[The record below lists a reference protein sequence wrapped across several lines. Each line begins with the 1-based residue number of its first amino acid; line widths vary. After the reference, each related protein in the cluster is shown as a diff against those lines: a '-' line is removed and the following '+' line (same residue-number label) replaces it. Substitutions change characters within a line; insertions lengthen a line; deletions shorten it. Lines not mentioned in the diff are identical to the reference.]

1 MQKMIF
7 FWKEFWKP
15 FNRIKHALPPLLNSH
30 YLRFSFQKHKLI
42 SMETVKDLS
51 IYNSLTGE
59 KARFE
64 PLHSGK
70 VGMYVCGPTL
80 YSEPHMG
87 NMRTFINFDLIYRY
101 LLKLGFQVKYVRN
114 ITDAGHITNSAGEA
128 VDSIG
133 KAARLEQVQSLEI
146 VYKYNVKFQELNR
159 IYNLLPPS
167 IEPTATGHIQEQIE
181 IIEQIMK
188 NGFAY
193 EVNGSVYFDVRAYS
207 EKFEYGILS
216 GRKVDELAEETRDL
230 NAQDEKRFFAD
241 FALWKKANPE
251 DMQIWRSPWGDGNPG
266 WHIECTAMSTKYLGS
281 QFDIHGGGMDLK
293 FPHHEDE
300 IAQNCGSLGCNPA
313 RIWMHANMLNV
324 NGQKMS
330 KSLGN
335 YFLPKEIVE
344 GTTDVFEKAY
354 APEVIRFCMMQAHYR
369 STLDFTSESLNA
381 AEKGF
386 TRLQDAVAKLES
398 LPTTNENTSSE
409 VLSLIPSFYQSMND
423 DFNAPK
429 LIANLFEAARIIFAI
444 EEGKLVISQKDLTVL
459 KAEMHSFI
467 FDVLGIRMEKAS
479 GASDEALNAA
489 MDLVLE
495 MRKSARENKDWGTSD
510 KIRDRLTEAGI
521 IVKDGK
527 DGATWT
533 VK

>member
-1 MQKMIF
+1 MST
-7 FWKEFWKP
+7 
-15 FNRIKHALPPLLNSH
+15 A
-30 YLRFSFQKHKLI
+30 
-42 SMETVKDLS
+42 KDLS
-51 IYNSLTGE
+51 IYNSLSGE
-59 KARFE
+59 KERFE
-64 PLHSGK
+64 PLNAGK

-101 LLKLGFQVKYVRN
+101 LLKLGYQVKYVRN

-133 KAARLEQVQSLEI
+133 KAARMEQVQSLEI
-146 VYKYNVKFQELNR
+146 VYKYNVKFQELQR
-159 IYNLLPPS
+159 IYNLLPPT

-181 IIEQIMK
+181 IIEQIIA

-193 EVNGSVYFDVRAYS
+193 AVNGSVYFDVRAYS

-216 GRKVDELAEETRDL
+216 GRKVDELAEETREL

-251 DMQIWRSPWGDGNPG
+251 DMQIWRSPWGNGNPG

-300 IAQNCGSLGCNPA
+300 IAQSCGSLGCNPA
-313 RIWMHANMLNV
+313 NYWMHANMLNV

-344 GTTDVFEKAY
+344 GTTSVFEKPY
-354 APEVIRFCMMQAHYR
+354 APNVIRFCMMQAHYR
-369 STLDFTSESLNA
+369 STLDFTVDSLNA

-386 TRLQDAVAKLES
+386 SRLSEAYAKLDELES
-398 LPTTNENTSSE
+398 STNSSQD
-409 VLSLIPSFYQSMND
+409 VSAIVDACYKAMSD
-423 DFNAPK
+423 DFNAPM
-429 LIANLFEAARIIFAI
+429 LIAALFEAVKWINSIS
-444 EEGKLVISQKDLTVL
+444 EGKAHITAADLEIL
-459 KAEMHSFI
+459 RSEFKSFVS
-467 FDVLGIRMEKAS
+467 DVLGLTVEKAS
-479 GASDEALNAA
+479 SDAALSAA

-495 MRKSARENKDWGTSD
+495 MRKSARENKDWSTSD

-521 IVKDGK
+521 VVKDGK